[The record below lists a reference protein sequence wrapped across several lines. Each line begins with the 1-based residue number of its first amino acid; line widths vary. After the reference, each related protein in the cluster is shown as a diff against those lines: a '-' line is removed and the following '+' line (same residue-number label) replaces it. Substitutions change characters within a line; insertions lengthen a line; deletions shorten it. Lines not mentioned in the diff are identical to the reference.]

1 MKHEAITLK
10 EVSMTNDIIVDTR
23 DGEYIIQV
31 HYRGDNR
38 NDAVGVLE
46 ELHRVCV
53 RTLERK
59 YGTPQYH
66 QANGK
71 SQALNV
77 KPSIEEKVQADVPV
91 TPTFELLDTPV
102 GGEVSAKA
110 AKVHTAHAIGGE
122 VQGKPVEVTPTVAP
136 TLEPAVEPVLEAPV
150 VETPHAEQALSF
162 ELPDDWA
169 DEVQAEA
176 KALHEQAQAIQA
188 KTASTSVKTNVT
200 STDPAKVMEELMA
213 ALHSEE
219 IQALKADQH
228 KQVKE
233 PEYTPTGIDF
243 LKLIIGKSMRQRG
256 LDTEN
261 EEIIIPKLKA
271 LNVVIRHLNENG
283 KEDMYV
289 GRLVSDTLNEFHAT
303 GVDWYLEDALKNLKM
318 FERSPEDK
326 VTLVDRGDQQVYG
339 MFTMKDL
346 GV

>member
-1 MKHEAITLK
+1 MKPEAITLK

-23 DGEYIIQV
+23 DGEYIIQM
-31 HYRGDNR
+31 HYRGNNR

-71 SQALNV
+71 NQALNV

-91 TPTFELLDTPV
+91 APTFELLDTPV
-102 GGEVSAKA
+102 GGEV
-110 AKVHTAHAIGGE
+110 
-122 VQGKPVEVTPTVAP
+122 QGKPVEIIPTVTP
-136 TLEPAVEPVLEAPV
+136 TLEPVVEPVLEAPV

-176 KALHEQAQAIQA
+176 KALHEQAKAIQA
-188 KTASTSVKTNVT
+188 KTASTSVKANVT

-219 IQALKADQH
+219 VQALKADQH

-233 PEYTPTGIDF
+233 SEYTPTGIDF
-243 LKLIIGKSMRQRG
+243 LKLVIGKSMRQRG

-271 LNVVIRHLNENG
+271 LNVVIRHLDENG

-339 MFTMKDL
+339 MFAMKDL